1 MNTPHTPAPHWRL
14 IDDDDFRSLPNPGQ
28 PVDKSTPHRVSMPV
42 AGTDLEEICQAD
54 RVCMVR
60 HLEPKAKI
68 PSDPH
73 STPRA
78 EKNPP
83 PSGTSDPRLLQILK
97 RWPAL
102 PEEIHSAL
110 IALVQSVSQADEF

>member
-14 IDDDDFRSLPNPGQ
+14 IDDDDFRLLPNPGE
-28 PVDKSTPHRVSMPV
+28 PVGKSAPHRVSMPV
-42 AGTDLEEICQAD
+42 ARTDLEEICQAD

-68 PSDPH
+68 PFDPH
-73 STPRA
+73 PTPCA

-83 PSGTSDPRLLQILK
+83 PSGASDPRLLQILK
-97 RWPAL
+97 RWPTL
-102 PEEIHSAL
+102 PEEIQSSLMAL
-110 IALVQSVSQADEF
+110 IDASS